1 MKLKKERAEKCEGN
15 SRRGF
20 LKGGVGLVAGVA
32 AAQWLLGRAAAQQ
45 SAASPVTLENLRNA
59 NDRAILLKDGIVLS
73 MDSQVGDFEKGDV
86 LIQGKKIVSVG
97 PNVPAPA
104 HALVVNAAG
113 MIVMPGFIDT
123 HHHQFETPLRSI
135 LSDGLLGTAG
145 DTVST
150 YQGMILG
157 TFAPAYLP
165 EDAHLGE
172 LVASLS
178 QMSAGVTMTVD
189 TSQVSLT
196 PEHTDACIAGL
207 QESGRRALF
216 AYSTGPGAKSQYP
229 QDIVRLRKQY
239 FSSDEQLLTLALG
252 DETNAERWK
261 LARSVGAPI
270 VSHIVNMSTLEPLA
284 KAGLMGPDNE
294 YIHCTR
300 SGNETLWKTIADT
313 GGKVSIAP
321 AIEMQM
327 RHGMP
332 PIQAA
337 LDHGIRPSLSVD
349 VECNMTADM
358 FSIMRSAFTLQR
370 ALLNERALAGE
381 QKLPSL
387 VTCRDVIEFATIG
400 GARVAHVD
408 GKVGTLTPG
417 KEADI
422 ILLGTERINTF
433 PLNNV
438 PGTVVTLMDTSNVE
452 HVFIAGKIMKWQGK
466 LVGIDLARLR
476 QQIEKSRDGLLARTN
491 QTRNFFGTC
500 CAAG

>member
-1 MKLKKERAEKCEGN
+1 LAGTAATQ
-15 SRRGF
+15 F
-20 LKGGVGLVAGVA
+20 LPSSVL
-32 AAQWLLGRAAAQQ
+32 AQQ
-45 SAASPVTLENLRNA
+45 PQNTGGTLQSLMNPNG
-59 NDRAILLKDGIVLS
+59 RAILLQDGIVLS
-73 MDSQVGDFEKGDV
+73 VDATVGDFEKGDI

-97 PNVPAPA
+97 RNLAAPKSA
-104 HALVVNAAG
+104 IVVNAAG

-135 LSDGLLGTAG
+135 LSDGLLGTAQ
-145 DTVST
+145 DTVSS
-150 YQGMILG
+150 YQKTIIG
-157 TFAPAYLP
+157 TFTPAYLP
-165 EDAHLGE
+165 EDAQLGE

-178 QMSAGVTMTVD
+178 QMNAGVTTTVD

-207 QESGRRALF
+207 RESGRRVLF
-216 AYSTGPGAKSQYP
+216 AYSAGQGAKSQYP

-239 FSSDEQLLTLALG
+239 FSSDDQLLTLALG
-252 DETNAERWK
+252 DATNADHWK

-270 VSHIVNMSTLEPLA
+270 VSHIVDLGTLEPMA

-300 SGNETLWKTIADT
+300 SGNETLWKAIADT

-327 RHGMP
+327 RHGLP
-332 PIQAA
+332 PFQAA

-358 FSIMRSAFTLQR
+358 FSIMRAAYTLQR
-370 ALLNERALAGE
+370 ALVNQRALAGE
-381 QKLPSL
+381 QNLPPL
-387 VTCRDVIEFATIG
+387 VTCRDVIEFATVA
-400 GARVAHVD
+400 GARAAHLD
-408 GKVGTLTPG
+408 SKIGTLTPG

-422 ILLGTERINTF
+422 ILLATERINTF

-452 HVFIAGKIMKWQGK
+452 HVFIAGQVAKWQGR
-466 LVGIDLARLR
+466 LVGVDLNRLR
-476 QQIEKSRDGLLARTN
+476 REIEKSRDGLLARTN
-491 QTRNFFGTC
+491 QARNLFGTC
-500 CAAG
+500 CTAG

>member
-1 MKLKKERAEKCEGN
+1 MKPKKELVEKREGN

-20 LKGGVGLVAGVA
+20 LKGSVGVVASVA
-32 AAQWLLGRAAAQQ
+32 AAQWLPGRAMAQQ
-45 SAASPVTLENLRNA
+45 SAASAVTLENLRNA
-59 NDRAILLKDGIVLS
+59 NGRPILLKDGIVLS

-97 PNVPAPA
+97 PNVSAPG
-104 HALVVNAAG
+104 HALIVNAAG

-135 LSDGLLGTAG
+135 LSDGLLGVAG
-145 DTVST
+145 DTGST
-150 YQGMILG
+150 YQGKILG

-165 EDAHLGE
+165 EDARLGE

-178 QMSAGVTMTVD
+178 QMSAGVTTTVD

-196 PEHTDACIAGL
+196 PAHTDACIAGL
-207 QESGRRALF
+207 QQSGRRALF
-216 AYSTGPGAKSQYP
+216 AYSAGPGSKSQFP

-239 FSSDEQLLTLALG
+239 FSSDDQLLTLALG
-252 DETNAERWK
+252 VEANADRWK
-261 LARSVGAPI
+261 LARSVSAPI
-270 VSHIVNMSTLEPLA
+270 VSHIVSMSALEPLA

-300 SGNETLWKTIADT
+300 SGNETIWKAIADT

-358 FSIMRSAFTLQR
+358 FSIMRTAFTIQR
-370 ALLNERALAGE
+370 ALVNDRALAGE
-381 QKLPSL
+381 QNLPPL
-387 VTCRDVIEFATIG
+387 VTCRDVLEFATIA

-408 GKVGTLTPG
+408 SKVGTLTPG

-422 ILLGTERINTF
+422 ILLATERINAF

-438 PGTVVTLMDTSNVE
+438 PGTVVTLMDTSNVDS
-452 HVFIAGKIMKWQGK
+452 VFIAGKVMKWQGK
-466 LVGIDLARLR
+466 LVGVDLGRIRSMIDKA
-476 QQIEKSRDGLLARTN
+476 RDGLLARVKYP
-491 QTRNFFGTC
+491 RNLFESC
-500 CAAG
+500 CGPA